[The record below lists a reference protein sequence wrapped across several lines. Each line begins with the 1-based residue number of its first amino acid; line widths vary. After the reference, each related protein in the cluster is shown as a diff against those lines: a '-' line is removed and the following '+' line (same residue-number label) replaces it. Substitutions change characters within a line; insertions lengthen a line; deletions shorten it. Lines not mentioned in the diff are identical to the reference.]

1 MADESTAVIV
11 WWVTLAALSVGN
23 IVAWAVVAWGVR
35 REMATADGGTR
46 RFRRL
51 QVILSGLFTFGC
63 AYRSFLPRVEGERFC
78 LYGSWVSSVFI
89 ARAVATV
96 AELAMVAQW
105 ALLLSRW
112 AREQRVAWVLFIA
125 RLLVPLIVFAEIC
138 SWYTTLTTDYFG
150 AVIEEST
157 WAAAATLLTV
167 SLVGLF
173 PQTSGVRR
181 TFAGVAIVFNAAYV
195 VFMCTVDVPMYAL
208 RWRRGQAEGGHYL
221 TLDEGL
227 HDSLTRWIVTRRL
240 ADWREEIAWMTLYF
254 VVGVWISIALIRAPL
269 GDHPPHVGA
278 QVQITEAA
286 GSRVSDF

>member
-11 WWVTLAALSVGN
+11 WWTALATLSVANLVTWG
-23 IVAWAVVAWGVR
+23 VVAR
-35 REMATADGGTR
+35 RALRQTSTEDPDTR

-51 QVILSGLFTFGC
+51 QVILSGLFAFGC

-78 LYGSWVSSVFI
+78 LYDSWASSVFL

-105 ALLLSRW
+105 ALLLGRW
-112 AREQRVAWVLFIA
+112 GREQGAPSVVRIA
-125 RLLVPLIVFAEIC
+125 RLIVPMIAFAEIC

-157 WAAAATLLTV
+157 WAASATLLTV
-167 SLVGLF
+167 SLVRLF
-173 PQTSGVRR
+173 PQTGGIRR

-221 TLDEGL
+221 TLHEGL
-227 HDSLTRWIVTRRL
+227 RDSLTRWIVTRRL

-254 VVGVWISIALIRAPL
+254 VVGVWISIALIQAPI
-269 GDHPPHVGA
+269 GA
-278 QVQITEAA
+278 PATAR
-286 GSRVSDF
+286 SVSMSPD